1 MKPALSEPSDILF
14 TERLSLRLASR
25 RHASALLGYCI
36 ANRAHLSPWEPSR
49 PESFYTLP
57 SIEARLESM
66 EREIAAGLAI
76 HLLLFDKEEDQLIGD
91 CNFTNIVRGPFQ
103 ACHLGFSI
111 AHDHE
116 GRGLMR
122 ECLSTAIQYV
132 FAELGLHRV
141 MANYRP
147 ENKRSAQL
155 LNKLGFEQEG
165 IARAYLKINGVW
177 EDHVLTSLINPAD
190 V

>member
-1 MKPALSEPSDILF
+1 
-14 TERLSLRLASR
+14 
-25 RHASALLGYCI
+25 
-36 ANRAHLSPWEPSR
+36 
-49 PESFYTLP
+49 
-57 SIEARLESM
+57 M
-66 EREIAAGLAI
+66 EKQIAAGLAI
-76 HLLLFDKEEDQLIGD
+76 HLLFFDKEEGQLIGD

-122 ECLSTAIQYV
+122 ECLATAIQYM

-177 EDHVLTSLINPAD
+177 ADHVLTSLINPAD

>member
-1 MKPALSEPSDILF
+1 MKPALSEPSDILI

-49 PESFYTLP
+49 SESFYTLP

-111 AHDHE
+111 AHHHE

-122 ECLSTAIQYV
+122 ECLSTAIQYL
-132 FAELGLHRV
+132 FAELGVTPCHGELSTREQ
-141 MANYRP
+141 A
-147 ENKRSAQL
+147 KRAVAQ
-155 LNKLGFEQEG
+155 
-165 IARAYLKINGVW
+165 
-177 EDHVLTSLINPAD
+177 
-190 V
+190 

>member
-1 MKPALSEPSDILF
+1 MKPALSEPSGVLI
-14 TERLSLRLASR
+14 TERLWLRPASR
-25 RHASALLGYCI
+25 QHVSALLGYSI
-36 ANRAHLSPWEPSR
+36 ANRAHLQPWEPSR
-49 PESFYTLP
+49 PEAFYTLP

-66 EREIAAGLAI
+66 EKQIAAGLAI
-76 HLLLFDKEEDQLIGD
+76 HLLFFDKEEGQLIGD

-122 ECLSTAIQYV
+122 ECLATAIQYM

-177 EDHVLTSLINPAD
+177 ADHVLTSLINPAD